1 MAYTTIDKPSDYFN
15 TVIYTGNG
23 SGGHA
28 ITGVGF
34 SPNFLWIKRRNASE
48 GHRLVDSVR
57 GATKFMSS
65 NNDDVE
71 YTDAGQVASL
81 NSDGFTLGN
90 GVGTNANSS
99 PYVGWSWKAETSFT
113 NDASSTGIG
122 SIDSSGS
129 VNEAA
134 GFSIV
139 SFTGSGSGATVKH
152 GLSTT
157 PNMMII
163 KNRPTS
169 TKDWQ
174 VYSPVNDPTDALALN
189 QTDPT
194 GDSDVYWND
203 TAPTSSVFSVKDG
216 ATNTSGAA
224 TIGYIFSERKGYSK
238 FGSYVGNGNA
248 NGPFVYLGFKPR
260 FVITKRTDNT
270 SDWVIMDSKRNPS
283 NVMTTDLFA
292 NSADA
297 DTSASNYGVDFL
309 SNGWKFRGTS
319 GGKNAN
325 GGTFIYMAFAEN
337 PFTTST
343 GIPATAR

>member
-129 VNEAA
+129 VNETA

-139 SFTGSGSGATVKH
+139 SFTGSGSAATIKH

-163 KNRPTS
+163 KNRVTS

-238 FGSYVGNGNA
+238 FGSYTGNGNA
-248 NGPFVYLGFKPR
+248 NGTFLYTGFLPAWIMIKATDQTGEGW
-260 FVITKRTDNT
+260 FMFDNKRDVDN
-270 SDWVIMDSKRNPS
+270 
-283 NVMTTDLFA
+283 A
-292 NSADA
+292 
-297 DTSASNYGVDFL
+297 VDKHL
-309 SNGWKFRGTS
+309 IG
-319 GGKNAN
+319 NAN
-325 GGTFIYMAFAEN
+325 GAEASGSHAMDFVSNGIKIRNGGDGTNTSAKNYIYMAFAEN
-337 PFTTST
+337 PFVTST
-343 GIPATAR
+343 GVPATAR